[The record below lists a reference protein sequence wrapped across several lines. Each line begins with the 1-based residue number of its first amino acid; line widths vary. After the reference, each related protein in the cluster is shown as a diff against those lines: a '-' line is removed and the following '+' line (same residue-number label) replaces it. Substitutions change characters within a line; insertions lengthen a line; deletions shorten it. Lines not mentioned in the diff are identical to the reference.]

1 MKILCY
7 GDSNTYGFDPRGYFA
22 ERYGAE
28 DRWPDILGVLSGWTV
43 NNQGMN
49 GRAIP
54 RLPVRFPAT
63 VDCILIMLGTNDL
76 LQGKTAEEATK
87 RMEQFL
93 NTLDSVKDK
102 LIVVAPPKMQRGEW
116 VNTDDLICESAALG
130 PCYDA
135 LCKRLGV
142 CFVDATEWEIP
153 MCFDGVHF
161 TEEGNHRFARKLYG
175 ALKGAFTV

>member
-28 DRWPDILGVLSGWTV
+28 DRWPNILAALSGWEV

-54 RLPVRFPAT
+54 RLPVRFPQSA
-63 VDCILIMLGTNDL
+63 DRILIMLGTNDL
-76 LQGKTAEEATK
+76 LQGKTAEEVTV

-93 NTLDSVKDK
+93 NTSEHMKDK
-102 LIVVAPPKMQRGEW
+102 LVIIAPPKMCRGEW
-116 VNTDDLICESAALG
+116 VNTDVLIRESAALG
-130 PCYDA
+130 EAYGS

-142 CFVDATEWEIP
+142 RFVDATEWGIP

-161 TEEGNHRFARKLYG
+161 TEEGNRRFAHNLYSVLTG
-175 ALKGAFTV
+175 GLEV